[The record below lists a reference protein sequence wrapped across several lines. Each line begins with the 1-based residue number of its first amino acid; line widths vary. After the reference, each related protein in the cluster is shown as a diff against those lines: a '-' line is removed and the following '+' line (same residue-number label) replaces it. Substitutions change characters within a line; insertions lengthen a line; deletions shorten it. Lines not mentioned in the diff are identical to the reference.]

1 MKKRLF
7 KRITTAAIAG
17 VTVVAGLSGIFAHKT
32 QAATTSQIN
41 TYIKKASLN
50 QKIGQMYIARTPQK
64 LGQAEQDAY
73 KYNLGGYIMYDGDM
87 QNYTQK
93 QFKSKIDNYQKNAQL
108 PLLIGI
114 DQEGGSVS
122 RLTHSGLVKENGDQF
137 KFPRDQYENAEANKK
152 GSGMDAVLQYATD
165 TATLLHDLG
174 INWNYAPDA
183 DYSDN
188 PYSFIY
194 QRGFGGLKGKKSY
207 QAEANYIKQVVPAW
221 QHDNLVAATLKHF
234 PGYGDATDTHTDFAH
249 VNTAKSTIMKTD
261 VLPFK
266 AGIKAGVDSVMVTHV
281 IYDKIDP
288 VYPASLSKKVINL
301 LRKDCKFNG
310 VIVTDALEMGA
321 IQNFAKT
328 HGNESVDVLAVKAG
342 NDMIMTDDYAKGIPA
357 IAKAVKKG
365 EISKSQIDKSV
376 KRILTMKNKLGLLSA
391 SDLQVKKANKKTF
404 KLDEISYTKKNTAII
419 SGLAA
424 KNSKLT
430 LTNTDTKKTTTFKAN
445 KKGQFKVTL
454 PLKSSTQNFILTG
467 KNYLD
472 TNIHLNSGVKSTV
485 KKKLNLKPLKY
496 DKKGKY
502 ATVSGQVDDEGAEG
516 SLTIAFKDSKTK
528 MTLTTTVVGKDGKFS
543 AKLPLKKSKQT
554 VNVSAQNDSDYVTQN
569 IVIRAK

>member
-1 MKKRLF
+1 MKKRLI
-7 KRITTAAIAG
+7 KKITTAAIAG
-17 VTVVAGLSGIFAHKT
+17 VTIAAGLGGMFAHKA

-64 LGQAEQDAY
+64 IGQAEQDAY
-73 KYNLGGYIMYDGDM
+73 KYNLGGYIMYDADM

-93 QFKSKIDNYQKNAQL
+93 QFKSKIDNYQKTAQL

-137 KFPRDQYENAEANKK
+137 KFPRDQYENAEANEK
-152 GSGMDAVLQYATD
+152 GTGMDAVVQYASD
-165 TATLLHDLG
+165 TATLLNSLG

-188 PYSFIY
+188 SSSFIY

-207 QAEANYIKQVVPAW
+207 SAEANYIKQVVPAW

-249 VNTAKSTIMKTD
+249 VTTSKSTLMKTD
-261 VLPFK
+261 ILPFK
-266 AGIKAGVDSVMVTHV
+266 AGIKAGADSVMVTHV

-301 LRKDCKFNG
+301 LRKDCNFNG

-321 IQNFAKT
+321 IQNFAKN

-342 NDMIMTDDYAKGIPA
+342 NDMLMSADYAKGIPA

-376 KRILTMKNKLGLLSA
+376 KRILTMKNKLGLLLA
-391 SDLQVKKANKKTF
+391 SDLQIKKLTKKSF
-404 KLDEISYTKKNTAII
+404 KLNEVAYTKKNTAVL
-419 SGLAA
+419 SGTAT
-424 KNSKLT
+424 KNTKLT
-430 LTNTDTKKTTTFKAN
+430 LTNTDTKKETTVKTN
-445 KKGQFKVTL
+445 SKGQFKVTL
-454 PLKSSTQNFILTG
+454 PLKTSTQNFVLAG
-467 KNYLD
+467 KNYLT
-472 TNIHLNSGVKSTV
+472 TNIHVNSGEKTIV
-485 KKKLNLKPLKY
+485 KKKLNLKPVKY
-496 DKKGKY
+496 DKKNTY
-502 ATVSGQVDDEGAEG
+502 ATVTGQVNDAGAEG

-528 MTLTTTVVGKDGKFS
+528 KTLATTVVGKDGKYS
-543 AKLPLKKSKQT
+543 AKLPLKKTKQT
-554 VNVSAQNDSDYVTQN
+554 IKVSAQNDSDYVTQN
-569 IVIRAK
+569 IVLKAK